1 MSTFIIR
8 NGSICIGDGS
18 SCFNGDILVADGII
32 RSVRQG
38 RIAAE
43 DAEVIDASGL
53 IVSPGFIDMH
63 SHSDLTLLVNPQ
75 GESKL
80 SQGVTTEVVG
90 NCGLTAFPV
99 ADSERR
105 KSLGYIDIPS
115 MQWTWKTTDEYVSI
129 QLANP
134 SALNTVPFVGH
145 GGIRAAVM
153 GYENRLAGK
162 KELSAMQDL
171 LQAHFDKGFQGLS
184 TGLGYA
190 PDFYSNEDELC
201 ALAEVCAANSRCFSF
216 HVRGERDTLFK
227 AIAEVLS
234 VGRRTGAEVEISH
247 MKCAHVTNV
256 GKMSLVLQ
264 MVEEARRA
272 GVKVN
277 FDHYPYTAGNSYLGL
292 VFPPWAHEGGLDALL
307 ERLSNPATRERIKHD
322 MVNGTDSW
330 ASMIAAQNGSNIVIS
345 NVPEQLSGYIGKS
358 LADIAKAEGV
368 SVPEISCRLMGEA
381 SGSVEVL
388 LFQQTEEDL
397 CLAMK
402 NPLGMFG
409 SDGYA
414 MDCGKVIQKGRPHPR
429 SFGTFPRILG
439 HYVKEEGVIPLEE
452 AIRKMTSLP
461 ASKVG
466 LHDRGLLKEGMKA
479 DITIFDFDS
488 VIDNATYAD
497 PFRYSSGIRYVFVNG
512 DMAYHDGAFLET
524 RSGKFLLRR

>member
-1 MSTFIIR
+1 
-8 NGSICIGDGS
+8 
-18 SCFNGDILVADGII
+18 
-32 RSVRQG
+32 
-38 RIAAE
+38 
-43 DAEVIDASGL
+43 
-53 IVSPGFIDMH
+53 
-63 SHSDLTLLVNPQ
+63 
-75 GESKL
+75 
-80 SQGVTTEVVG
+80 
-90 NCGLTAFPV
+90 
-99 ADSERR
+99 
-105 KSLGYIDIPS
+105 
-115 MQWTWKTTDEYVSI
+115 
-129 QLANP
+129 
-134 SALNTVPFVGH
+134 
-145 GGIRAAVM
+145 
-153 GYENRLAGK
+153 
-162 KELSAMQDL
+162 
-171 LQAHFDKGFQGLS
+171 
-184 TGLGYA
+184 
-190 PDFYSNEDELC
+190 
-201 ALAEVCAANSRCFSF
+201 
-216 HVRGERDTLFK
+216 
-227 AIAEVLS
+227 
-234 VGRRTGAEVEISH
+234 
-247 MKCAHVTNV
+247 
-256 GKMSLVLQ
+256 
-264 MVEEARRA
+264 MVEEARRS

-277 FDHYPYTAGNSYLGL
+277 FYHNPYTSGNSYLGL

-358 LADIAKAEGV
+358 LADIAEAEGV